1 MYLGEAL
8 YICRPEFVPGYTTRM
23 GVALNLV
30 EDAHHVLRP
39 PQAHIT
45 HYRIQYEAK
54 TAGETTIL
62 LRNDD
67 FL

>member
-1 MYLGEAL
+1 
-8 YICRPEFVPGYTTRM
+8 M
-23 GVALNLV
+23 GGALNLV
-30 EDAHHVLRP
+30 EDAHPVLRP

-45 HYRIQYEAK
+45 HSGTKYEAK